1 MHCVKCGYETTR
13 VQGTHRKY
21 GHSFR
26 IRSCESCGYKFRTK
40 EVYDKEVRAVNR
52 LEKSKPSELNENMLH
67 YNFEKGN

>member
-1 MHCVKCGYETTR
+1 MHCVRCNYIYTR

-21 GHSFR
+21 GQSFR

-40 EVYDKEVRAVNR
+40 EVYDKEVKAV
-52 LEKSKPSELNENMLH
+52 KTKIDKPSELNENTLH